1 MVCKWENKTTPSTSL
16 FRVFSAVPVFRG
28 VPVFRCSGVP
38 VSGAPVFRFSGSG
51 VPVFR
56 CSGVPVFRCSGI
68 PVFLLLVHADFR
80 NSENEHF
87 ASIANRL
94 VDYIND
100 VILTGR
106 LGTKP
111 TVVNTKW
118 PWHLS
123 ILPWIPD
130 RLLLFIH
137 VFVLRI
143 AQSTSTNLSR
153 GFYMIKPASRKA
165 MVSNTT
171 NIEVCD
177 RHTRHR

>member
-1 MVCKWENKTTPSTSL
+1 MVKWQTKQQNKFTFL
-16 FRVFSAVPVFRG
+16 FLTWSVNGKTKQHSQIRCSGFFRL
-28 VPVFRCSGVP
+28 FRCSGV
-38 VSGAPVFRFSGSG
+38 FRCFG
-51 VPVFR
+51 VPR
-56 CSGVPVFRCSGI
+56 CSGV

-80 NSENEHF
+80 NSENEHL

-94 VDYIND
+94 VDYSND
-100 VILTGR
+100 VILTWR

-118 PWHLS
+118 PCHLS
-123 ILPWIPD
+123 ILPWTPD

-143 AQSTSTNLSR
+143 VQSTSTNLSR

>member
-1 MVCKWENKTTPSTSL
+1 MSSLPSSNPRTANGEPWK
-16 FRVFSAVPVFRG
+16 SAQ
-28 VPVFRCSGVP
+28 
-38 VSGAPVFRFSGSG
+38 
-51 VPVFR
+51 
-56 CSGVPVFRCSGI
+56 
-68 PVFLLLVHADFR
+68 LDFR

-143 AQSTSTNLSR
+143 VQSTSTHLSR

-177 RHTRHR
+177 CHTRHR

>member
-1 MVCKWENKTTPSTSL
+1 M
-16 FRVFSAVPVFRG
+16 FA
-28 VPVFRCSGVP
+28 
-38 VSGAPVFRFSGSG
+38 FRFA
-51 VPVFR
+51 
-56 CSGVPVFRCSGI
+56 
-68 PVFLLLVHADFR
+68 LLYQLRTKISREGTAPKR
-80 NSENEHF
+80 SQYSTRAQNM
-87 ASIANRL
+87 AATAKWTIANRL

-143 AQSTSTNLSR
+143 VQSTSTNLSR

>member
-1 MVCKWENKTTPSTSL
+1 MVCKWENKTTQSNSL
-16 FRVFSAVPVFRG
+16 FRVFSAVPVSRG
-28 VPVFRCSGVP
+28 VPVFRCSE
-38 VSGAPVFRFSGSG
+38 
-51 VPVFR
+51 VFR
-56 CSGVPVFRCSGI
+56 CSGV

-100 VILTGR
+100 VILTWR

-118 PWHLS
+118 PCRLS
-123 ILPWIPD
+123 ILPWTPD

-143 AQSTSTNLSR
+143 VQSTSTNLSR

>member
-1 MVCKWENKTTPSTSL
+1 MSSLPSSDPRTANGEPWK
-16 FRVFSAVPVFRG
+16 SAQPD
-28 VPVFRCSGVP
+28 
-38 VSGAPVFRFSGSG
+38 
-51 VPVFR
+51 
-56 CSGVPVFRCSGI
+56 
-68 PVFLLLVHADFR
+68 LR

-100 VILTGR
+100 VILTRR

-143 AQSTSTNLSR
+143 VQSTSTNLSR

-177 RHTRHR
+177 RHTRHRWGTYNCTLYTNLQLEEKPGNFNAT